1 MVYIGI
7 SKFSFATRQCSVR
20 CSSGIR
26 VQSTST
32 DDHGKVTFTKL
43 VNTGGYSFCSVN
55 TNMI

>member
-43 VNTGGYSFCSVN
+43 VNTVVDILSVLL
-55 TNMI
+55 ILI

>member
-32 DDHGKVTFTKL
+32 DDHGEVTFTKL
-43 VNTGGYSFCSVN
+43 VNTVVDILSVLL
-55 TNMI
+55 ILI